1 MEPLISISS
10 EGFNNLRFGDTLL
23 QFSNDPSNDLIT
35 RSLTAIALTAVAA
48 SGAQLDASDFKLTQS
63 AYNSVIARLD
73 TILPIVTVSGLAQT
87 M

>member
-1 MEPLISISS
+1 M
-10 EGFNNLRFGDTLL
+10 RFGDTLL